1 MKNLLDII
9 PSNLSSALGWTLVHS
24 AWQGVIILLI
34 FSILYQF
41 YKQNSALK
49 YWLGIGALSLQVLA
63 SVITFLWIFEPNPTG
78 TFTKNLNVN
87 LSVLNNSTTFQ
98 TVQNRDIS
106 WLENAQMFFNSHVD
120 LLVNIWMLGVIF
132 LTLKLMGGFIYVQN
146 LKSKRTYFLD
156 DATEKIFKNLI
167 KKAQIKQHVYL
178 FESSLAK
185 IPMTIGYFEAVILLP
200 MGLAT
205 GLSVKELEAVLA
217 HELAHIRR
225 ADYLVN
231 ILQTLVEIVFFFH
244 PAIWY
249 ISAKIREERE
259 NCCDDLAMEMV
270 GDKIHLAKAL
280 TNVELFRQRESLAMA
295 FGGNKQNLLSRVQ
308 RILGVNSSKT
318 RSYEGFFAV
327 MLVILASIF
336 YVNIEEANAQE
347 PVPPKRTVAPIAP
360 RPPAPPKPPK
370 NIKQTFI
377 QGDDGTVH
385 NYINNHEMH
394 IQDGYIVVDG
404 QLVKLS
410 PEDSTKLRYHQQE
423 MKKLQ
428 EKMQPYQ
435 DKMTKLS
442 AEMQAYSTKMNTQM
456 QPLGEYGN
464 KMVDI
469 GRKMGNI
476 GNKQVDLEIKLAFSK
491 EGSKERKQ
499 LEKQL
504 AELKTQNDVLEKQMN
519 FYEKQM
525 EEVEVKM
532 EIVEAPMEKLSQ
544 EMEEQGKYMEE
555 IGKEMEVH
563 GEAIEKLIPEE
574 VRKKFSIGR
583 PPRPPHPPRVPR
595 ATRLP
600 IPPVPPT
607 PPRGDF

>member
-24 AWQGVIILLI
+24 AWQGVVILLV
-34 FSILYQF
+34 FSRLFQF
-41 YKQNSALK
+41 YKHHSTVK
-49 YWLGIGALSLQVLA
+49 YWLGIGALGLQVLA
-63 SVITFLWIFEPNPTG
+63 SVITFSWIFESNVTN
-78 TFTKNLNVN
+78 NLTEKLNTN
-87 LSVLNNSTTFQ
+87 LTVLNSLTTASQ
-98 TVQNRDIS
+98 IVQNRDIS
-106 WLENAQMFFNSHVD
+106 WFENAQIFLNSHLD
-120 LLVNIWMLGVIF
+120 LLVNIWALGIIF

-156 DATEKIFKNLI
+156 DATEKIFKNLL
-167 KKAQIKQHVYL
+167 KKAQISQHVYL
-178 FESSLAK
+178 FESALAK
-185 IPMTIGYFEAVILLP
+185 TPMTIGYFEAVILLP

-205 GLSVKELEAVLA
+205 GLTVKELEAVLA

-280 TNVELFRQRESLAMA
+280 TNIELFRQRESLAMA
-295 FGGNKQNLLSRVQ
+295 FGGNKQNLLLRIQ

-327 MLVILASIF
+327 VLVILASIF
-336 YVNIEEANAQE
+336 YVNIEKANAQE
-347 PVPPKRTVAPIAP
+347 PIPPKRPVAPIAP
-360 RPPAPPKPPK
+360 KLPTPPKPPK
-370 NIKQTFI
+370 SMKQTFV
-377 QGDDGTVH
+377 QGDDGVTH
-385 NYINNHEMH
+385 NYVNNHEMH
-394 IQDGYIVVDG
+394 IQDGYFVVDG
-404 QLVKLS
+404 KPVKLS

-428 EKMQPYQ
+428 ERMQPYQ

-442 AEMQAYSTKMNTQM
+442 AEMQTYSTKIQAQTEPLSAHGKEMGE
-456 QPLGEYGN
+456 LGEKLG
-464 KMVDI
+464 KSA
-469 GRKMGNI
+469 RKQAIIELQME
-476 GNKQVDLEIKLAFSK
+476 DLKA
-491 EGSKERKQ
+491 GSKERKQ

-504 AELKTQNDVLEKQMN
+504 AELRAQNNALEKQMN
-519 FYEKQM
+519 FHEKQM
-525 EEVEVKM
+525 EEVESKM
-532 EIVEAPMEKLSQ
+532 EIVEAPMEKLGK

-574 VRKKFSIGR
+574 VRKKFSRGR
-583 PPRPPHPPRVPR
+583 PPRPPRPPKAPP
-595 ATRLP
+595 A
-600 IPPVPPT
+600 PPVPP
-607 PPRGDF
+607 RGNF

>member
-9 PSNLSSALGWTLVHS
+9 PLNLSSALGWTLVH
-24 AWQGVIILLI
+24 ALWQGVAILFV

-41 YKQNSALK
+41 YKQNSTLR
-49 YWLGIGALSLQVLA
+49 YWLGIGALGVQVMA
-63 SVITFLWIFEPNPTG
+63 SIITFGWIFEPNATDII
-78 TFTKNLNVN
+78 TANLSTN
-87 LSVLNNSTTFQ
+87 LSVLNGSTASQ
-98 TVQNRDIS
+98 TAQNIEIS
-106 WLENAQMFFNSHVD
+106 WFDKAQFFLNTHLD
-120 LLVNIWMLGVIF
+120 LLVNSWALGIIF

-156 DATEKIFKNLI
+156 NATEKIFKNLL
-167 KKAQIKQHVYL
+167 KKDQIAQHVYL
-178 FESSLAK
+178 FESALAK
-185 IPMTIGYFEAVILLP
+185 TPMTIGYFEAVILLP

-231 ILQTLVEIVFFFH
+231 ILQTLVEIIFFFH

-249 ISAKIREERE
+249 ISAKIRDERE

-295 FGGNKQNLLSRVQ
+295 FGGNQQNLLSRVQ

-318 RSYEGFFAV
+318 TTYEGFFAV
-327 MLVILASIF
+327 ILIVLASIF
-336 YVNIEEANAQE
+336 YVNIEKVNAQE
-347 PVPPKRTVAPIAP
+347 PIPPKRPMPPIAP
-360 RPPAPPKPPK
+360 KPPTPPKPPK
-370 NIKQTFI
+370 RMKQTFV
-377 QGDDGTVH
+377 QGNDGITH
-385 NYINNHEMH
+385 NYINNHEMYVK
-394 IQDGYIVVDG
+394 DGFIIVDG
-404 QLVKLS
+404 ERVKL
-410 PEDSTKLRYHQQE
+410 PPADSAKLVYHQQE
-423 MKKLQ
+423 MKKLE

-435 DKMTKLS
+435 EKMTKLS
-442 AEMQAYSTKMNTQM
+442 AEMQTYSTKIQAQT
-456 QPLGEYGN
+456 QPLTAHGKEMGELGE
-464 KMVDI
+464 KL
-469 GRKMGNI
+469 GKSARKQAI
-476 GNKQVDLEIKLAFSK
+476 IELQLEDLK

-504 AELKTQNDVLEKQMN
+504 AELQAQNNALEKQMN
-519 FYEKQM
+519 LHEKQM
-525 EEVEVKM
+525 AEVERKM
-532 EIVEAPMEKLSQ
+532 ENVEAPMEKLGK

-574 VRKKFSIGR
+574 VRKKFNMGR
-583 PPRPPHPPRVPR
+583 PPRPPHPPKPPK
-595 ATRLP
+595 ASQLP
-600 IPPVPPT
+600 IPPA
-607 PPRGDF
+607 PPRGNF

>member
-24 AWQGVIILLI
+24 VWQGVVILLV
-34 FSILYQF
+34 FSVLFQF
-41 YKQNSALK
+41 YKQNSAMK
-49 YWLGIGALSLQVLA
+49 YWLGIGGLGSQVLA
-63 SVITFLWIFEPNPTG
+63 SVITFSWIFEPN
-78 TFTKNLNVN
+78 FTNNFTEKITTN
-87 LSVLNNSTTFQ
+87 LSVLNGSSLSQ
-98 TVQNRDIS
+98 IVQNREIS
-106 WLENAQMFFNSHVD
+106 WFENTQIFLNSHVD
-120 LLVNIWMLGVIF
+120 LLVNIWFLGIIF

-156 DATEKIFKNLI
+156 DATEKIFKNLL
-167 KKAQIKQHVYL
+167 KKSQISQHVYL
-178 FESSLAK
+178 FESALAK
-185 IPMTIGYFEAVILLP
+185 TPMTIGYFEVVILLP

-205 GLSVKELEAVLA
+205 GLPVKELEAVLA

-249 ISAKIREERE
+249 ISTKIREERE

-280 TNVELFRQRESLAMA
+280 TNIELFRQRESLAMA

-308 RILGVNSSKT
+308 RILGVNHSKT
-318 RSYEGFFAV
+318 SNYEGFFAV
-327 MLVILASIF
+327 VLVMLASIF
-336 YVNIEEANAQE
+336 YVNIEKANAQE
-347 PVPPKRTVAPIAP
+347 PIPSKRPVAPIAP
-360 RPPAPPKPPK
+360 KPPK
-370 NIKQTFI
+370 SIKQTFI
-377 QGDDGTVH
+377 QGNDGTVH

-404 QLVKLS
+404 EIVKLS

-435 DKMTKLS
+435 DKMTKLG
-442 AEMQAYSTKMNTQM
+442 AEMQTYSTKIQAQT
-456 QPLGEYGN
+456 QPLSAHGKELGVLGEKLG
-464 KMVDI
+464 KLS
-469 GRKMGNI
+469 RKQAI
-476 GNKQVDLEIKLAFSK
+476 AELQLEDLK
-491 EGSKERKQ
+491 EGSKEKML

-504 AELKTQNDVLEKQMN
+504 AELKAQNIALEKQMN
-519 FYEKQM
+519 LHEKLM
-525 EEVEVKM
+525 EEVELKM
-532 EIVEAPMEKLSQ
+532 ENVEAPMEKLGK

-574 VRKKFSIGR
+574 VRKKFSMGR
-583 PPRPPHPPRVPR
+583 PPKPPRPPKAPKAPV
-595 ATRLP
+595 
-600 IPPVPPT
+600 PPVPP
-607 PPRGDF
+607 RGNF

>member
-24 AWQGVIILLI
+24 AWQGLVILLV
-34 FSILYQF
+34 FSILFQL

-49 YWLGIGALSLQVLA
+49 YWLGIGALGLQVVA
-63 SVITFLWIFEPNPTG
+63 SVITFLWIFEPNSVD
-78 TFTKNLNVN
+78 TFTQNFNTN
-87 LSVLNNSTTFQ
+87 LSVLNSSTASQ
-98 TVQNRDIS
+98 TVQNIEIS
-106 WLENAQMFFNSHVD
+106 WFEKAQIFLNNNLD
-120 LLVNIWMLGVIF
+120 LLVDIWALGIVF

-156 DATEKIFKNLI
+156 NATEKIFKNLL
-167 KKAQIKQHVYL
+167 KKTQIKQHVYL
-178 FESSLAK
+178 FESALAK
-185 IPMTIGYFEAVILLP
+185 TPMTIGYFEAVILLP

-225 ADYLVN
+225 ADYMVN
-231 ILQTLVEIVFFFH
+231 ILQTLVEIIFFFH

-259 NCCDDLAMEMV
+259 NCCDDVAMEMV

-318 RSYEGFFAV
+318 TSYESFFAV
-327 MLVILASIF
+327 ILVMLASIF
-336 YVNIEEANAQE
+336 YLNIEKANAQE
-347 PVPPKRTVAPIAP
+347 PIPPKRPTVPI
-360 RPPAPPKPPK
+360 PPKKPMPPTAPKPP
-370 NIKQTFI
+370 IRMRQTFV
-377 QGDDGTVH
+377 QGDDGIIH
-385 NYINNHEMH
+385 NYVNNHEMYVK
-394 IQDGYIVVDG
+394 DGSIIVDG
-404 QLVKLS
+404 ERVKL
-410 PEDSTKLRYHQQE
+410 PPADSAKLVYHQQE
-423 MKKLQ
+423 MKKLE

-435 DKMTKLS
+435 EKMSKLS
-442 AEMQAYSTKMNTQM
+442 AEMQKYSTKIEAQT
-456 QPLGEYGN
+456 QPLSAHGKELGALGEKLG
-464 KMVDI
+464 KSA
-469 GRKMGNI
+469 RKQAIMEL
-476 GNKQVDLEIKLAFSK
+476 QLEDLK

-504 AELKTQNDVLEKQMN
+504 AELETQNNALEKQMN
-519 FYEKQM
+519 LHEKQM
-525 EEVEVKM
+525 EEVESKM
-532 EIVEAPMEKLSQ
+532 ENVEAPMEKLGK

-574 VRKKFSIGR
+574 VRKKFSIGTR
-583 PPRPPHPPRVPR
+583 VKPPRPPKPPKAPLPPPPPPR
-595 ATRLP
+595 
-600 IPPVPPT
+600 
-607 PPRGDF
+607 D

>member
-24 AWQGVIILLI
+24 AWQGVVILLV
-34 FSILYQF
+34 FSGLFQF
-41 YKQNSALK
+41 YKHHSTVK
-49 YWLGIGALSLQVLA
+49 YWLGIGALGLQVLA
-63 SVITFLWIFEPNPTG
+63 SVITFSWIFEPN
-78 TFTKNLNVN
+78 FTNNFTEKLTTN
-87 LSVLNNSTTFQ
+87 LSVLNNLTVSQ
-98 TVQNRDIS
+98 IVQNREAS
-106 WLENAQMFFNSHVD
+106 WFENAQIFLNSNLD
-120 LLVNIWMLGVIF
+120 LLVNIWALGIIF

-167 KKAQIKQHVYL
+167 KKSRISQHVYL
-178 FESSLAK
+178 FESALAK
-185 IPMTIGYFEAVILLP
+185 TPMTIGYFEAVILLP

-280 TNVELFRQRESLAMA
+280 TNIELFRQRESLAMA

-318 RSYEGFFAV
+318 SSYEGVFAV
-327 MLVILASIF
+327 VLIILASIF
-336 YVNIEEANAQE
+336 YVNIEKVNAQE
-347 PVPPKRTVAPIAP
+347 PIPPKRPVARIAP
-360 RPPAPPKPPK
+360 KPPTPPKPPK
-370 NIKQTFI
+370 SIKQTFI
-377 QGDDGTVH
+377 QGDDGVTH

-394 IQDGYIVVDG
+394 IQDGYIMVDG
-404 QLVKLS
+404 KFLKMS
-410 PEDSTKLRYHQQE
+410 PEDSTKLRFHHQE
-423 MKKLQ
+423 LKRLQ

-442 AEMQAYSTKMNTQM
+442 VEMQTYSTKIQAQT
-456 QPLGEYGN
+456 QPLSTHGKEMGELGE
-464 KMVDI
+464 KL
-469 GRKMGNI
+469 GKSARKQAIIELQME
-476 GNKQVDLEIKLAFSK
+476 DLKV
-491 EGSKERKQ
+491 GSKERKQ

-504 AELKTQNDVLEKQMN
+504 AELQAQNNALEKQMN
-519 FYEKQM
+519 FHEKQI
-525 EEVEVKM
+525 EEVESKM
-532 EIVEAPMEKLSQ
+532 ENVEAPMEKLGK

-574 VRKKFSIGR
+574 VRRKFSMGR
-583 PPRPPHPPRVPR
+583 PPKPPRPPKAPK
-595 ATRLP
+595 A
-600 IPPVPPT
+600 PPVPPV
-607 PPRGDF
+607 PPRGIF

>member
-24 AWQGVIILLI
+24 AWQGVVILLV
-34 FSILYQF
+34 FSILIQF
-41 YKQNSALK
+41 YKHHSTVK
-49 YWLGIGALSLQVLA
+49 YWLGIGALGLQVLA
-63 SVITFLWIFEPNPTG
+63 SVITFSWIFESKVGN
-78 TFTKNLNVN
+78 TFTEKLTTN
-87 LSVLNNSTTFQ
+87 LSVLNGSTTASQ
-98 TVQNRDIS
+98 TVQNQDIS
-106 WLENAQMFFNSHVD
+106 WFENAQIFLNSHVD
-120 LLVNIWMLGVIF
+120 LLVNIWALGIIF

-156 DATEKIFKNLI
+156 DATEKIFKNLL
-167 KKAQIKQHVYL
+167 KKAQISQHVYL
-178 FESSLAK
+178 FESALAK
-185 IPMTIGYFEAVILLP
+185 TPMTIGYFEIVILLP
-200 MGLAT
+200 MGLTT
-205 GLSVKELEAVLA
+205 GLTVKELEAVLA

-270 GDKIHLAKAL
+270 GDKIHLANAL

-318 RSYEGFFAV
+318 SSYEGFLGIV
-327 MLVILASIF
+327 LIILASIF
-336 YVNIEEANAQE
+336 YVNIEKANAQE
-347 PVPPKRTVAPIAP
+347 PVPPKAPTARIAP
-360 RPPAPPKPPK
+360 KPPTAPKPPK
-370 NIKQTFI
+370 RVTQTFI
-377 QGDDGTVH
+377 QGDDGVRH

-394 IQDGYIVVDG
+394 IQDGQIIVDG
-404 QLVKLS
+404 KPVKLP

-423 MKKLQ
+423 MKKLE

-435 DKMTKLS
+435 DKMMKLS
-442 AEMQAYSTKMNTQM
+442 AEMQTYSTKIQAQI
-456 QPLGEYGN
+456 QPISARGKEMGVLGEKLG
-464 KMVDI
+464 KLS
-469 GRKMGNI
+469 RKQAI
-476 GNKQVDLEIKLAFSK
+476 IELQLEDLK
-491 EGSKERKQ
+491 EGSKERTQ

-504 AELKTQNDVLEKQMN
+504 AELKAQNDAIEKQMN
-519 FYEKQM
+519 LHEKQM
-525 EEVEVKM
+525 EEVERKM
-532 EIVEAPMEKLSQ
+532 ENVEVPMEKLGEQ
-544 EMEEQGKYMEE
+544 MEEQGKYMEE

-574 VRKKFSIGR
+574 VRKRFSMGR
-583 PPRPPHPPRVPR
+583 PPKPPRPPKAPKMPP
-595 ATRLP
+595 A
-600 IPPVPPT
+600 PPVPP
-607 PPRGDF
+607 RGNF

>member
-24 AWQGVIILLI
+24 AWQGMAILLVFI
-34 FSILYQF
+34 VLFKIYE
-41 YKQNSALK
+41 QNPVLK
-49 YWLGIGALSLQVLA
+49 YWLGIGALGLQVLA
-63 SVITFLWIFEPNPTG
+63 SGITFWWIFEPNLTG
-78 TFTKNLNVN
+78 DLTQNISTN
-87 LSVLNNSTTFQ
+87 LSILNSSTASQ
-98 TVQNRDIS
+98 TVQNIGIS
-106 WLENAQMFFNSHVD
+106 WFDKSQIFLNNNLD
-120 LLVNIWMLGVIF
+120 LLVNSWALGIVF

-146 LKSKRTYFLD
+146 LKSKRTYFMD
-156 DATEKIFKNLI
+156 DATEKIFKNLL
-167 KKAQIKQHVYL
+167 KKAQISQHVYL
-178 FESSLAK
+178 FESTLAK

-217 HELAHIRR
+217 HELAHIQR

-270 GDKIHLAKAL
+270 GNKIHLAKAL
-280 TNVELFRQRESLAMA
+280 TNVELFKQRESLAMA

-327 MLVILASIF
+327 VLIILASIF
-336 YVNIEEANAQE
+336 YVNIEKTNAQE
-347 PVPPKRTVAPIAP
+347 PIPPKRPLAPPIAP
-360 RPPAPPKPPK
+360 KPPTPPKPPK
-370 NIKQTFI
+370 RMMLTFV
-377 QGDDGTVH
+377 QGDDGIMH
-385 NYINNHEMH
+385 NYINNHEMFVK
-394 IQDGYIVVDG
+394 DGSIIVDG
-404 QLVKLS
+404 GRVKLS
-410 PEDSTKLRYHQQE
+410 PANSSILVFHQQMVE
-423 MKKLQ
+423 KLIK
-428 EKMQPYQ
+428 KMQPYQ
-435 DKMTKLS
+435 EKITKLS
-442 AEMQAYSTKMNTQM
+442 AETQM
-456 QPLGEYGN
+456 YSMKIQTQTQPLLAHGKELGELGE
-464 KMVDI
+464 KL
-469 GRKMGNI
+469 GKSARKQAI
-476 GNKQVDLEIKLAFSK
+476 IELQLEDLK

-504 AELKTQNDVLEKQMN
+504 AGLQTQNNGFEKQMN

-525 EEVEVKM
+525 EEAESKM
-532 EIVEAPMEKLSQ
+532 EDFEAPMEKLGK

-555 IGKEMEVH
+555 IGKEIEVH

-574 VRKKFSIGR
+574 VRRKFNVGNARITPPR
-583 PPRPPHPPRVPR
+583 PPRPPKPPR
-595 ATRLP
+595 
-600 IPPVPPT
+600 PVSKY
-607 PPRGDF
+607 

>member
-34 FSILYQF
+34 FSVLFQF
-41 YKQNSALK
+41 YKHHSTVK
-49 YWLGIGALSLQVLA
+49 YWLGIGALGLQVLA
-63 SVITFLWIFEPNPTG
+63 SVITFSWIFESNITD
-78 TFTKNLNVN
+78 TFTEKLSTN
-87 LSVLNNSTTFQ
+87 LSVLNGSNLSQ
-98 TVQNRDIS
+98 IVENRDIS
-106 WLENAQMFFNSHVD
+106 WFENAQIFLNSHLD
-120 LLVNIWMLGVIF
+120 LLVNIWALGIIF

-156 DATEKIFKNLI
+156 DATEKIFKNLL
-167 KKAQIKQHVYL
+167 KKAQISQHVYL
-178 FESSLAK
+178 FESALAK
-185 IPMTIGYFEAVILLP
+185 TPMTIGYFETVVLLP

-205 GLSVKELEAVLA
+205 GLTVKELEAVLA

-231 ILQTLVEIVFFFH
+231 ILQTIVEIVFFFH

-280 TNVELFRQRESLAMA
+280 TNIELFRQRESLAMA

-308 RILGVNSSKT
+308 RILGINSSKT
-318 RSYEGFFAV
+318 SSYEGVFAV
-327 MLVILASIF
+327 VLIILASIF
-336 YVNIEEANAQE
+336 YVNIEKANAQE
-347 PVPPKRTVAPIAP
+347 PIPPKRVVAPIAP
-360 RPPAPPKPPK
+360 KSPTPPKPPK
-370 NIKQTFI
+370 RMTQTFI

-394 IQDGYIVVDG
+394 IQDGYILVDG
-404 QLVKLS
+404 QPVKLS
-410 PEDSTKLRYHQQE
+410 PEDSIKLRYHQQE
-423 MKKLQ
+423 MKRLQ

-442 AEMQAYSTKMNTQM
+442 AEMQTYSTKIQAQT
-456 QPLGEYGN
+456 QPLSAHGKELGVLGE
-464 KMVDI
+464 KL
-469 GRKMGNI
+469 GRLSR
-476 GNKQVDLEIKLAFSK
+476 KQAIAELQLEDLKA
-491 EGSKERKQ
+491 GSKERMQ
-499 LEKQL
+499 LEKEL
-504 AELKTQNDVLEKQMN
+504 AELKAQNNALEKQMN
-519 FYEKQM
+519 LHEKQM
-525 EEVEVKM
+525 EEAESKM
-532 EIVEAPMEKLSQ
+532 ENVEAPMEKLGEQ
-544 EMEEQGKYMEE
+544 MEEQGKYMEE

-574 VRKKFSIGR
+574 VRKRFSIGR
-583 PPRPPHPPRVPR
+583 PPKPPRPPKAPKAPPE
-595 ATRLP
+595 
-600 IPPVPPT
+600 
-607 PPRGDF
+607 PPRGNF